1 MFMAETRPEIKYFN
15 TQVDGGSGGELNET
29 NYLTAETNV
38 LKWNATLA
46 LTQAQATLSAAT
58 GTILPSTGTTDRT
71 TAGKI
76 AYYEG
81 LEKKYKWLKVQR
93 TRE

>member
-1 MFMAETRPEIKYFN
+1 MTETRPEIKYFN
-15 TQVDGGSGGELNET
+15 TQASGGVGEVDET
-29 NYLTAETNV
+29 NFLAAETNV

-58 GTILPSTGTTDRT
+58 GTILPSTGSIDRT